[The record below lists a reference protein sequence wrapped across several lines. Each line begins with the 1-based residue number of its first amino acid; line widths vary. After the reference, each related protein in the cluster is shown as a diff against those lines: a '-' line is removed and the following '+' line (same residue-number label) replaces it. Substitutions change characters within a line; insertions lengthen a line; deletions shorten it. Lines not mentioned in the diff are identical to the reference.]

1 MTPEALHP
9 AQIQEPPPQPSSVS
23 STDAER
29 KVALLEAEIDAL
41 RSRLSGADTG
51 VEVAVLNDEQ
61 VLQSV
66 GIYRYHHPLENA
78 AAYRERLTALGEQIA
93 ELVKLGDAISCSN
106 LFTYDNSLAKGKKMT
121 KDLGRLM
128 LRAYNAEVE
137 NSLRSMRAGNIDTAK
152 KRVETARRTIS
163 QLGSLMEMHIS
174 DAFHSLRIQEL
185 ELTSDFLMRK
195 QEEREQAR
203 EERARMREE
212 KRAAAELAE
221 ERERL
226 DKERAHIETALAA
239 LRSTGQTSQEL
250 EDRLAA
256 IDSAIQQNDFRAAS
270 IRAGYAHVIS
280 NQGAFGKGVVKIGLT
295 RRLTPN

>member
-1 MTPEALHP
+1 M
-9 AQIQEPPPQPSSVS
+9 
-23 STDAER
+23 
-29 KVALLEAEIDAL
+29 
-41 RSRLSGADTG
+41 
-51 VEVAVLNDEQ
+51 
-61 VLQSV
+61 
-66 GIYRYHHPLENA
+66 
-78 AAYRERLTALGEQIA
+78 
-93 ELVKLGDAISCSN
+93 VKLGDAISCSN

-163 QLGSLMEMHIS
+163 QPGSLMEMHIS

-226 DKERAHIETALAA
+226 DKERAHIETALCRAPLNGTEEPGA
-239 LRSTGQTSQEL
+239 RRSPGR
-250 EDRLAA
+250 DR
-256 IDSAIQQNDFRAAS
+256 
-270 IRAGYAHVIS
+270 
-280 NQGAFGKGVVKIGLT
+280 FGN
-295 RRLTPN
+295 PAE